1 MKERGK
7 GPLKH
12 ILLVALILFVGAGA
26 TYASLKPD
34 QFSEGM
40 SVAVEWLKFDM
51 FAKAAEPESS
61 APPSSQADASSSP
74 ASSAPAQSRESAPP
88 ASSGP
93 ETPAVSLEQAQKP
106 LKIDVSL
113 KDQKVRVL
121 DAKDRL
127 VKEFACSSGEEGSET
142 PTGTFTVTDRGESF
156 YNPAVKEGAYYWT
169 RFYKTYLFHSLP
181 FDENEDMEPQE
192 AAKLGTPASHGC
204 IRLETE
210 NAKWIYDHIPKG
222 TAVVIQ

>member
-7 GPLKH
+7 GPLKY
-12 ILLVALILFVGAGA
+12 ILLVSLILFTGAGA
-26 TYASLKPD
+26 TYARLSPNR
-34 QFSEGM
+34 FRAGVSA
-40 SVAVEWLKFDM
+40 AVEWMKFDM

-61 APPSSQADASSSP
+61 APSSSQAP
-74 ASSAPAQSRESAPP
+74 APAPSAPVQSPESAPP

-93 ETPAVSLEQAQKP
+93 ETAAVSLELAQKP

-113 KDQKVRVL
+113 KDQKVLVL
-121 DAKDRL
+121 DAQDRP
-127 VKEFACSSGEEGSET
+127 VKEFVCSSGEAGSAT

-156 YNPAVKEGAYYWT
+156 YNPKIKEGAYYWT
-169 RFYKTYLFHSLP
+169 RFYKSYLFHSVP
-181 FDENEDMEPQE
+181 FDGNQDMEPQE

-222 TAVVIQ
+222 TTVVIQ